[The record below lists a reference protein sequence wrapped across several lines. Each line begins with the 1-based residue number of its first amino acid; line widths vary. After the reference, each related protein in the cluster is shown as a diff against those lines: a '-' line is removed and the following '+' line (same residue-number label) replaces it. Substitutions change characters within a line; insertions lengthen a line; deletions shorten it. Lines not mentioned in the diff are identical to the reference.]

1 MQPLPDLSQ
10 HPHATGVLCDELR
23 RHRTPEQRRA
33 LAAEARVVSVL
44 PSLPTDADLSL
55 ARDPGA
61 RIIVSCERAKEWL
74 AAALAGDDMERIS
87 EIKSQAEAIRVYT
100 IQRQLGKDAELS
112 AAEIVRRAER
122 CIGLAIRKGQ
132 AEGRIN
138 TRGDQRSD
146 QHREKTLVSPSV
158 YLAPGDAT
166 VNAYAMAD
174 NVSDEAFEAAIGEA
188 KAEGN
193 LSRANV
199 VRKVRGEPKLED
211 GPRLAALIA
220 EGNTS
225 HQIAALLGISRSAVM
240 IRAKKAGLDIHAD
253 RVVGKTRRIDPE
265 RVLRSFAETLESLAP
280 SCEQIEPEK
289 IDRAV
294 VAECLGLIDD
304 ACRAIG
310 RLRSRL
316 RRAIG

>member
-1 MQPLPDLSQ
+1 M
-10 HPHATGVLCDELR
+10 
-23 RHRTPEQRRA
+23 
-33 LAAEARVVSVL
+33 SVL

-100 IQRQLGKDAELS
+100 IQMQLGKDTVL
-112 AAEIVRRAER
+112 AASEIVRRAER

-132 AEGRIN
+132 AEGRILKQ
-138 TRGDQRSD
+138 GDNRYAKKVVQD
-146 QHREKTLVSPSV
+146 EII
-158 YLAPGDAT
+158 PGPTAFASHGELYGSG
-166 VNAYAMAD
+166 VHPGILRVAD
-174 NVSDEAFEAAIGEA
+174 NVSEDAFEAAIEEA

-240 IRAKKAGLDIHAD
+240 IRAKRAGLDIHAD

-289 IDRAV
+289 IERAV

>member
-1 MQPLPDLSQ
+1 M
-10 HPHATGVLCDELR
+10 
-23 RHRTPEQRRA
+23 
-33 LAAEARVVSVL
+33 SVL

-74 AAALAGDDMERIS
+74 AIALAGDDMERIS

-100 IQRQLGKDAELS
+100 IQMQLGKDAVL
-112 AAEIVRRAER
+112 AASEIVRRAER

-132 AEGRIN
+132 AEGRIAKRGDIGGAQVKG
-138 TRGDQRSD
+138 TRGA
-146 QHREKTLVSPSV
+146 KTGSIRG
-158 YLAPGDAT
+158 GDLERASRFLT
-166 VNAYAMAD
+166 TPNELTGAYAMAD
-174 NVSDEAFEAAIGEA
+174 NVSEEAFEAAIGEA
-188 KAEGN
+188 KTEGN

-199 VRKVRGEPKLED
+199 VRKVTRVSSNSD
-211 GPRLAALIA
+211 RWDRLAGLAA
-220 EGNTS
+220 EGHSS
-225 HQIAALLGISRSAVM
+225 HQIATILGVSRETVM
-240 IRAKKAGLDIHAD
+240 VRAKKIGLSIHAD
-253 RVVGKTRRIDPE
+253 AVVGKTRRIDPE

-316 RRAIG
+316 RRALG

>member
-1 MQPLPDLSQ
+1 
-10 HPHATGVLCDELR
+10 
-23 RHRTPEQRRA
+23 
-33 LAAEARVVSVL
+33 VSVL

-199 VRKVRGEPKLED
+199 VRKVTRVSSNSD
-211 GPRLAALIA
+211 RWDRLAGLAA
-220 EGNTS
+220 EGHSS
-225 HQIAALLGISRSAVM
+225 HQIATILGVSRETVM
-240 IRAKKAGLDIHAD
+240 VRAKKIGLSIHAD
-253 RVVGKTRRIDPE
+253 AVVGKTRRIDPE

-316 RRAIG
+316 RRALG

>member
-1 MQPLPDLSQ
+1 
-10 HPHATGVLCDELR
+10 
-23 RHRTPEQRRA
+23 
-33 LAAEARVVSVL
+33 VSVL

-132 AEGRIN
+132 AEGRIE
-138 TRGDQRSD
+138 TKSEAASRAAKIARGVIDRS
-146 QHREKTLVSPSV
+146 H
-158 YLAPGDAT
+158 DAT
-166 VNAYAMAD
+166 PMKPSDFATHSERYGNDGGIYAMAD
-174 NVSDEAFEAAIGEA
+174 NVSEEAFEAAIGEA

-316 RRAIG
+316 RRALG